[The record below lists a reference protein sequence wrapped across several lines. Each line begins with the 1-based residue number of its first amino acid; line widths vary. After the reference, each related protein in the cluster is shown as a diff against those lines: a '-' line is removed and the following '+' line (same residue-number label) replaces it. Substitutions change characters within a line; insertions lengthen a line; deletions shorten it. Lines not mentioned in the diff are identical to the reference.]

1 MSNKKFPLQWYFQAA
16 SDEQTK
22 QNKTKMQIIYPMCSR

>member
-1 MSNKKFPLQWYFQAA
+1 MLNKQFPLQWYFLAA

-22 QNKTKMQIIYPMCSR
+22 QKMQVIYPMCSK